1 MKINNILIADDSAE
15 FRCQLKKFLLYES
28 DINVVGEASNGK
40 HAISKTL
47 KLKPDFVLMDVSMPV
62 LNGLEATKQIIAI
75 MPETRIV
82 MLSNYDA
89 EEYKQ
94 AARETGAVGYVI
106 KKNVVNELLP
116 TIKRLVLNGKSKR

>member
-1 MKINNILIADDSAE
+1 MKKNNILIVDDNAE
-15 FRCQLKKFLLYES
+15 FRRQLKNFLLSES
-28 DINVVGEASNGK
+28 DINVLGEASNGK
-40 HAISKTL
+40 QAILKTL

-62 LNGLEATKQIIAI
+62 LNGLEAIKKILA
-75 MPETRIV
+75 MVPEARVV
-82 MLSNYDA
+82 MLSNFDA

-116 TIKRLVLNGKSKR
+116 TINRFLSNGKN